1 MGVFTFYFE
10 DRRYTVP
17 TLEFVIVRDRAR
29 AVALAQQRLDL
40 SENYLSVEVCLD
52 GAPLF
57 SIGRAS
63 GPDSDAAI
71 GGKAPVAD
79 RPIRLARRGEHR
91 VASEIG
97 EQMSKAEPPRA
108 RSMTAGPKLMAQL
121 RSMVAAA
128 RTISPPRATD

>member
-71 GGKAPVAD
+71 GGKA
-79 RPIRLARRGEHR
+79 
-91 VASEIG
+91 
-97 EQMSKAEPPRA
+97 EPPRA
-108 RSMTAGPKLMAQL
+108 RSMTAGPKFMAQL